1 MGRRKLREE
10 IFKLLFEREL
20 VDNDMDVRL
29 AEVLEEND
37 ITKEED
43 IEFMREYIKNVTE
56 HKESIED
63 KIKSKLVG
71 WSFDRLGTVEKTLL
85 KMSFYEITEAGTG
98 HEIVINET
106 VELAKKYGED
116 KTPDFINGILADIVQ

>member
-20 VDNDMDVRL
+20 IENDMDVRL
-29 AEVLEEND
+29 AEVLSENN
-37 ITKEED
+37 ITKEDD
-43 IEFMREYIKNVTE
+43 IEFMREYIKNVIE

-63 KIKSKLVG
+63 KVKSKLVG

-116 KTPDFINGILADIVQ
+116 ETPDFINGILADLVS

>member
-20 VDNDMDVRL
+20 IDNDIDVRL
-29 AEVLEEND
+29 AEVLSENN

-43 IEFMREYIKNVTE
+43 IEFMREYIKNVIE

-116 KTPDFINGILADIVQ
+116 KTPDFINGILADIV

>member
-20 VDNDMDVRL
+20 IDNDMDVRL
-29 AEVLEEND
+29 AEVLSENN

-43 IEFMREYIKNVTE
+43 IEFMREYIKNVIE

-71 WSFDRLGTVEKTLL
+71 WSFDILGTVEKTLL

-116 KTPDFINGILADIVQ
+116 KTPDFINGILAGLVI

>member
-20 VDNDMDVRL
+20 IDNDMDVRL
-29 AEVLEEND
+29 AEVISENN

-43 IEFMREYIKNVTE
+43 IEFMREYIKNITE

-71 WSFDRLGTVEKTLL
+71 WSFDILGTVEKTLL

-116 KTPDFINGILADIVQ
+116 KTPDFINGILADLVS

>member
-20 VDNDMDVRL
+20 IDNDMDVRL
-29 AEVLEEND
+29 TEVLSENN

-43 IEFMREYIKNVTE
+43 IEFMREYIKNVSE
-56 HKESIED
+56 HKKSIED

-116 KTPDFINGILADIVQ
+116 KTPDFINGILAGLVI

>member
-20 VDNDMDVRL
+20 IDNDMDVRL
-29 AEVLEEND
+29 AEVLSENN

-116 KTPDFINGILADIVQ
+116 KTPDFINGILAGLVI

>member
-20 VDNDMDVRL
+20 IDNDMDVRL
-29 AEVLEEND
+29 AEVLSENN

-71 WSFDRLGTVEKTLL
+71 WSFDILGTVEKTLL

-116 KTPDFINGILADIVQ
+116 KIGRAHV

>member
-20 VDNDMDVRL
+20 IDNDMDVRL
-29 AEVLEEND
+29 TEVLSENN

-43 IEFMREYIKNVTE
+43 IEFMREYIKNVSE
-56 HKESIED
+56 HKKSIED

-116 KTPDFINGILADIVQ
+116 KTPDFINGILADLVS

>member
-20 VDNDMDVRL
+20 IDNDMDVRL
-29 AEVLEEND
+29 AEVLSENN

-71 WSFDRLGTVEKTLL
+71 WSFDILGTVEKTLL

-116 KTPDFINGILADIVQ
+116 KTPDFINGILAGLVI

>member
-37 ITKEED
+37 ITKEEE

-116 KTPDFINGILADIVQ
+116 KTPDFINGILADLVS

>member
-20 VDNDMDVRL
+20 IDNDMDVRL
-29 AEVLEEND
+29 AEVLSENN

-43 IEFMREYIKNVTE
+43 IEFMREYIKNVSE
-56 HKESIED
+56 HKKSIED

-71 WSFDRLGTVEKTLL
+71 WSFDILGTVEKTLL

-116 KTPDFINGILADIVQ
+116 KTPDFINGILADLVS

>member
-20 VDNDMDVRL
+20 IDNDMDVRL
-29 AEVLEEND
+29 AEVLSENN

-116 KTPDFINGILADIVQ
+116 KTPDFINGILADIV

>member
-20 VDNDMDVRL
+20 IENDMDVRL
-29 AEVLEEND
+29 AEVLSENN
-37 ITKEED
+37 ITKKED
-43 IEFMREYIKNVTE
+43 IEFMREYIKNVIE
-56 HKESIED
+56 HKESIEN

-116 KTPDFINGILADIVQ
+116 KTPDFINGILADIV

>member
-1 MGRRKLREE
+1 
-10 IFKLLFEREL
+10 
-20 VDNDMDVRL
+20 MDVRL
-29 AEVLEEND
+29 AEVLSENN

-71 WSFDRLGTVEKTLL
+71 WSFDILGTVEKTLL

-116 KTPDFINGILADIVQ
+116 KTPDFINGILAGLVI

>member
-20 VDNDMDVRL
+20 IDNDMDVRL

-37 ITKEED
+37 ITKKED

>member
-20 VDNDMDVRL
+20 IDNDMDVRL
-29 AEVLEEND
+29 AEVLSENN

-43 IEFMREYIKNVTE
+43 IEFMREYIKNVSE
-56 HKESIED
+56 HKKSIED

-116 KTPDFINGILADIVQ
+116 KTPDFINGILADLVS

>member
-43 IEFMREYIKNVTE
+43 IEFMREYIKQLMRSMIN
-56 HKESIED
+56 
-63 KIKSKLVG
+63 
-71 WSFDRLGTVEKTLL
+71 
-85 KMSFYEITEAGTG
+85 AG
-98 HEIVINET
+98 
-106 VELAKKYGED
+106 LQK
-116 KTPDFINGILADIVQ
+116 

>member
-20 VDNDMDVRL
+20 IDNDMDVRL
-29 AEVLEEND
+29 AEVLSENN

-71 WSFDRLGTVEKTLL
+71 WSFDILGTVEKTLL

-116 KTPDFINGILADIVQ
+116 KTPDFIKGIMADLVS

>member
-20 VDNDMDVRL
+20 IDNDMDVRL
-29 AEVLEEND
+29 AEVLSENN
-37 ITKEED
+37 ITIEED

-71 WSFDRLGTVEKTLL
+71 WSFDILGTVEKTLL

-116 KTPDFINGILADIVQ
+116 KTPDFINGILAGLVI

>member
-20 VDNDMDVRL
+20 IDNDMDVRL
-29 AEVLEEND
+29 TEVLSENN

-71 WSFDRLGTVEKTLL
+71 WSFDILGTVEKTLL

-116 KTPDFINGILADIVQ
+116 KTPDFINGILAGLVI

>member
-20 VDNDMDVRL
+20 IDNDMDVRL
-29 AEVLEEND
+29 AEVLSENN

-71 WSFDRLGTVEKTLL
+71 WSFDILGTVEKTLL

-116 KTPDFINGILADIVQ
+116 KTSDFINGILADLVS

>member
-20 VDNDMDVRL
+20 VDNDMDMRL

-116 KTPDFINGILADIVQ
+116 KTPDFINGILADLVS